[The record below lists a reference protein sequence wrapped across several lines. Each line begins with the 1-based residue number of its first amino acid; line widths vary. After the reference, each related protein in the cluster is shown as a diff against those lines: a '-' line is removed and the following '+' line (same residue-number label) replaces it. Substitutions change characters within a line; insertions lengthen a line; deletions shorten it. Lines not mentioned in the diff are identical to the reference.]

1 MVSGECSDVGLTAR
15 PPTTHHSPL
24 NGCLMSNDAKLGL
37 VLGVAIVLLI
47 ALVFFGNDA
56 LEARMPT
63 DPTQATTVL
72 NENQPSHRSPATHI
86 APALP

>member
-1 MVSGECSDVGLTAR
+1 
-15 PPTTHHSPL
+15 
-24 NGCLMSNDAKLGL
+24 MSNDAKLGL

-56 LEARMPT
+56 LEARMST
-63 DPTQATTVL
+63 DPTQSTTVS
-72 NENQPSHRSPATHI
+72 NENQPSYRSPATHI